1 MAINLQFIT
10 EGEKTSKIRDNIKFV
25 IWQRPEKKIKWLSDN
40 KTYQKIEY
48 KYEDYDEMI
57 FIHFL
62 LGYVEADK
70 TWKLWAGKIGGVDYD
85 DDPYCK
91 LDTEKFSEAILSACD
106 KIEEIID
113 KVKEEPLNYIQY
125 YKQSPAPAGGGDE
138 EGGGD
143 EGGGDEGGGG
153 DLL

>member
-1 MAINLQFIT
+1 MALKRIY
-10 EGEKTSKIRDNIKFV
+10 EGEKTSKIRDNIKFT
-25 IWQRPEKKIKWLSDN
+25 IWKRPEKKIKWLSDN

-48 KYEDYDEMI
+48 KFEDYEEMI

-91 LDTEKFSEAILSACD
+91 LNTEKFSEAILAACD

-113 KVKEEPLNYIQY
+113 KVKEEPLNYIQF
-125 YKQSPAPAGGGDE
+125 YKQAPNSDGGGDDEE

-143 EGGGDEGGGG
+143 DDGGGG

>member
-1 MAINLQFIT
+1 MALKRIY
-10 EGEKTSKIRDNIKFV
+10 EGEKTSKIRDNIKFT
-25 IWQRPEKKIKWLSDN
+25 IWKRPEKKIKWLSDN

-48 KYEDYDEMI
+48 KFEDYDEMI

-62 LGYVEADK
+62 LGYVESDK

-91 LDTEKFSEAILSACD
+91 LNTEKFSEAILAACD

-113 KVKEEPLNYIQY
+113 KVKEEPLNYIQF
-125 YKQSPAPAGGGDE
+125 YKQAPNSDGGGDDEE

-143 EGGGDEGGGG
+143 DDGGGG

>member
-1 MAINLQFIT
+1 MALKRIY
-10 EGEKTSKIRDNIKFV
+10 EGEKTSKIRDNIKFT
-25 IWQRPEKKIKWLSDN
+25 IWKRPEKKIKWLSDN

-48 KYEDYDEMI
+48 KFEDYEEMI

-91 LDTEKFSEAILSACD
+91 LNTEKFSEAILAACD

-113 KVKEEPLNYIQY
+113 KVKKEPLNYIQF
-125 YKQSPAPAGGGDE
+125 YKQAPDSGGGGDE
-138 EGGGD
+138 E
-143 EGGGDEGGGG
+143 EGGGDDDSGGDG